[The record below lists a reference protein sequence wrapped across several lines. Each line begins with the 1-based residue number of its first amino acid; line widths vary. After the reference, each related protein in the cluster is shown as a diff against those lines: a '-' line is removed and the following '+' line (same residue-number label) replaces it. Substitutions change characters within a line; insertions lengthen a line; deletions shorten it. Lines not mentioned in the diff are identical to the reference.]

1 MHTKSSMNV
10 KPVSDNSEAHNLRK
24 GKPLDYVKS
33 EDTHKNRSWSIET
46 IHDARTRIE
55 ETYKK
60 SVGQKMQ
67 KKATPIREGVVN
79 LGKNQNMDTLKKMSE
94 KLHAQFGI
102 KAIQIHIHEDEG
114 HHQSKFDKAGE
125 EIKWKQN
132 RHAHIVFDWT
142 DPSTG
147 KSRKLG
153 KAAMSEIQ
161 TTVANELG
169 MERGQSSDKKH
180 LNAMEYKLQEMK
192 KEAVQRQKHLKQLNK
207 EVKAEEFSKNIKK
220 GVSESLKRFGGV
232 NTAQKQEKEIEE
244 LKNNLK
250 KEREYNS
257 KLESF
262 QEELIQ
268 ERRILVEQRA
278 KHIDE
283 LKKRPTREEFER
295 EQEARKFHK
304 QNAEGWK
311 KNCINVAIGK
321 VKPEEL
327 KKFMIEKGFIQE
339 QQKRGRGI

>member
-1 MHTKSSMNV
+1 MNV
-10 KPVSDNSEAHNLRK
+10 KPVSDNSEAHNLRQ
-24 GKPLDYVKS
+24 GKPLDYVKQ
-33 EDTHKNRSWSIET
+33 EDTHKNKSWGIES
-46 IHDARTRIE
+46 IHDARARIE

-153 KAAMSEIQ
+153 KAAMSEMQ

-192 KEAVQRQKHLKQLNK
+192 KEAAQRQKHLKQLDK
-207 EVKAEEFSKNIKK
+207 QVKAEEFSKNIKK

-232 NTAQKQEKEIEE
+232 STAQKQEKEIEG
-244 LKNNLK
+244 LKNIIEKEGEYNVKLEAFNK
-250 KEREYNS
+250 DLLEERENLI
-257 KLESF
+257 KQNQKILT
-262 QEELIQ
+262 ELQ
-268 ERRILVEQRA
+268 Q
-278 KHIDE
+278 
-283 LKKRPTREEFER
+283 RPTKEEFER
-295 EQEARKFHK
+295 EQEARKYQK

-311 KNCINVAIGK
+311 KNCVNVAMGNI
-321 VKPEEL
+321 KPEEL
-327 KKFMIEKGFIQE
+327 KVWMIEKGFIQE
-339 QQKRGRGI
+339 QQNRGRGNKI